1 MSPERNKQEQA
12 DFEAWLAIEGITT
25 GLEQILK
32 KKEDGCYASRLMGAM
47 FQAWLARAERAEDKA

>member
-1 MSPERNKQEQA
+1 MTPEQIEQERA
-12 DFEAWLAIEGITT
+12 AFEAWLATEGITT

-47 FQAWLARAERAEDKA
+47 FQAWLARAERAGGKA